1 MIARVL
7 KVYSLLGCLIIFGS
21 LWLVDVK
28 MTFQIGITI
37 CVFGINLY
45 WLSASVSTFVKS
57 CASEEST
64 GSSPFLSSIR
74 LFVFLVAIIL
84 ILFAFGGVPV
94 LIGNSLTVCTLIGT
108 VLFSHFI
115 DKQD

>member
-7 KVYSLLGCLIIFGS
+7 KVYSILGCLIVLGS
-21 LWLVDVK
+21 LWWVDLN

-45 WLSASVSTFVKS
+45 WLSASVSTFVKA
-57 CASEEST
+57 CGAEESS

-74 LFVFLVAIIL
+74 LFAFLVAIIL

-115 DKQD
+115 DRKD